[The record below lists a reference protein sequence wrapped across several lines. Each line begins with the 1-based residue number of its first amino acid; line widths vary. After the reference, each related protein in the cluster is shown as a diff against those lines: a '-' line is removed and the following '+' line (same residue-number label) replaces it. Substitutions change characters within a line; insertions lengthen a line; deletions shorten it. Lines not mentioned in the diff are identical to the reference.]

1 MTDTIELLEAIGGD
15 ASLRYAP
22 VDELKA
28 VLEQAQ
34 ASVELTMAAAAG
46 DGAPL
51 RTELGIQGVP
61 QTHSAP
67 PLPHEEDEEEEAD
80 IPQPEQPQPDPSSP
94 APARQGSSH

>member
-1 MTDTIELLEAIGGD
+1 MTDTIELLETIGGD

-34 ASVELTMAAAAG
+34 ASVELTLAVAAG

-51 RTELGIQGVP
+51 REELGQPQMP

-67 PLPHEEDEEEEAD
+67 LHEDDEEEEAD